1 MTLCAANLLAVAPSA
16 YAPTMPR
23 ALPPFAALLVL
34 LLTARASANGAYS
47 HVHMSQLAVTQLPPG
62 ELRDLFDDPEVFAA
76 LEAGSMFPDS
86 GYAADDPYGEI
97 AHWEPF
103 LHAYLEDLRT
113 RYAGDYSSHEA
124 KLRIAF
130 LLGFAAHGIEDQ
142 SYDTTLLARAFESGD
157 TEVEGLSFD
166 QLADYFLTIDQGISF
181 TVDDPYAPYA
191 DLPSVIAN
199 GPEAH
204 DVTEAV
210 VRDGM
215 DRMATVIRLQGNA
228 RLVRTWYLT
237 GWEHY
242 PFLGTHYYDAAAVGS
257 VPWLAALLV
266 TYWRVLWDRLLQ
278 TDQPTRDLLIHSV
291 PEDGATNWNVDLAES
306 RAWGRIA
313 LFFGYAIDRDIVAP
327 SITLRDAS
335 GTAVPTTFE
344 TAYGGRDR
352 NLLHVVPSAT
362 LAYDSDYTVEIAAG
376 ASTLFGET
384 TDAPI
389 SFSFRTRCAPDRL
402 SDCPPLPPPLVPG
415 PMPMRD
421 AGVPRSD
428 AGTPTV
434 DAGTPPATP
443 PSTDGGCRC
452 AMVRSDDSAPT
463 LLALLALSAVVLRS
477 RRRRA
482 R

>member
-1 MTLCAANLLAVAPSA
+1 
-16 YAPTMPR
+16 MPR
-23 ALPPFAALLVL
+23 ALPLVLSLLVL
-34 LLTARASANGAYS
+34 LVTARASANGAYS
-47 HVHMSQLAVTQLPPG
+47 HVHMSQLAVMQLPPG
-62 ELRDLFDDPEVFAA
+62 ELRSLFDDPEVFAA

-103 LHAYLEDLRT
+103 LHAYLEDMRT
-113 RYAGDYSSHEA
+113 RYAGDYSSREA

-130 LLGFAAHGIEDQ
+130 LLGFAAHGLEDQ

-157 TEVEGLSFD
+157 TEVDGLPFD

-191 DLPSVIAN
+191 DLPAVIRN

-204 DVTEAV
+204 EVTEAI

-215 DRMATVIRLQGNA
+215 DRMATVIRVQGNA

-237 GWEHY
+237 GWENY
-242 PFLGTHYYDAAAVGS
+242 PFLGTHYYDDAAVGS
-257 VPWLAALLV
+257 VPWLAALLE
-266 TYWRVLWDRLLQ
+266 TYWRVLWDRLHD
-278 TDQPTRDLLIHSV
+278 TAQPTRDLLIKSV

-313 LFFGYAIDRDIVAP
+313 LFFGYAIDRDVIGP
-327 SITLRDAS
+327 SITLRDSS

-376 ASTLFGET
+376 AATLFGET

-402 SDCPPLPPPLVPG
+402 SDCPPLAPPLVPG
-415 PMPMRD
+415 PMPVRD
-421 AGVPRSD
+421 AGVPR
-428 AGTPTV
+428 A
-434 DAGTPPATP
+434 DAGTPPDDAGTP
-443 PSTDGGCRC
+443 PGPPSSDNGCGCAVVRADGSAS
-452 AMVRSDDSAPT
+452 AMLT
-463 LLALLALSAVVLRS
+463 LLGLTALALRS
-477 RRRRA
+477 RRRRH